1 MEVDDLKSPVCRWS
15 SALPVI
21 SPSEVHIA
29 VWERQNAFVQ
39 SPQYSATRTITA
51 KNIPNEPAS
60 EVKQNFPA
68 SRTVLMPSLR
78 TDSNLNVM
86 SHSNDERR
94 LFSLSHRSA
103 LSRLP
108 PVLLRSRPLFHESTH
123 KLAVGKFEPYI
134 PRKKRIV
141 SYSCPN
147 SPLCAK
153 SDAET
158 SATPLSSP
166 GLPAPFLTWQDIKE
180 QNKKFKSD
188 DLQSDS
194 GYSSPA
200 SVSSCSSLPSCSSS
214 NSDAVVDCS
223 EALNVHS
230 DEKQGLGHCVD
241 VEARSSS
248 KDTLFNCHSNTDL
261 LQGVSNCTISDSDS
275 CRSADLAN
283 KLEELL
289 PDCLLENPERS
300 LQSSAIKDDQKLKL
314 ADFEKLSEEQDK
326 FIRDLLAA

>member
-51 KNIPNEPAS
+51 KNISNEPAS

-103 LSRLP
+103 LSRPP

-180 QNKKFKSD
+180 QNKKFRSD

-214 NSDAVVDCS
+214 SGDAVVDCS
-223 EALNVHS
+223 EVLNVHS
-230 DEKQGLGHCVD
+230 DEKQGFEHCVD
-241 VEARSSS
+241 ARSSA
-248 KDTLFNCHSNTDL
+248 KDTLSNCHSNTDL

-289 PDCLLENPERS
+289 PDCLLENPESS

>member
-15 SALPVI
+15 SVLPVI

-39 SPQYSATRTITA
+39 SPQYSAIRTIRT
-51 KNIPNEPAS
+51 KNIPNEPAN
-60 EVKQNFPA
+60 EAKQNFPT
-68 SRTVLMPSLR
+68 SRTLLMPSSK
-78 TDSNLNVM
+78 TDSNMNLI
-86 SHSNDERR
+86 SHGNDERI
-94 LFSLSHRSA
+94 LFSLSQRSA

-108 PVLLRSRPLFHESTH
+108 PILLRSRSLFHESTQ
-123 KLAVGKFEPYI
+123 KLAIGKFEPYI
-134 PRKKRIV
+134 PRKKRLV

-147 SPLCAK
+147 SPLCGK
-153 SDAET
+153 SDVET

-166 GLPAPFLTWQDIKE
+166 LLPAPFLTWQDIKE
-180 QNKKFKSD
+180 QNKKLKSG

-214 NSDAVVDCS
+214 NGDAVVDCS
-223 EALNVHS
+223 EALHVHS
-230 DEKQGLGHCVD
+230 DEKQGFGHCVD
-241 VEARSSS
+241 ARSFS
-248 KDTLFNCHSNTDL
+248 KNTLLCNCHSNTDL
-261 LQGVSNCTISDSDS
+261 SQGVSNCTISHSDS

-289 PDCLLENPERS
+289 PDCLLENPESS
-300 LQSSAIKDDQKLKL
+300 LQSSAIRDDQKLKL
-314 ADFEKLSEEQDK
+314 TDFEKLSEEQDK

>member
-29 VWERQNAFVQ
+29 VWERQNAFVH

-78 TDSNLNVM
+78 TDSNMNLT
-86 SHSNDERR
+86 SHGNDERR

-214 NSDAVVDCS
+214 NGDALVDCT
-223 EALNVHS
+223 EVLNVHS
-230 DEKQGLGHCVD
+230 DEKQGFEHCVD
-241 VEARSSS
+241 ARSSA
-248 KDTLFNCHSNTDL
+248 KDTLSNCHSNTDL
-261 LQGVSNCTISDSDS
+261 LQEVSNCTISDSDS

-314 ADFEKLSEEQDK
+314 GDFEKLSEEQDK

>member
-39 SPQYSATRTITA
+39 SPQYSATRIITT
-51 KNIPNEPAS
+51 KNIPNEPAN
-60 EVKQNFPA
+60 EAKPNFPA

-78 TDSNLNVM
+78 TDSNMNLI
-86 SHSNDERR
+86 SHGNDEGR

-214 NSDAVVDCS
+214 NGDAVVDCS
-223 EALNVHS
+223 EVLNVHS
-230 DEKQGLGHCVD
+230 DEKQGFEHCVD
-241 VEARSSS
+241 ARSSA
-248 KDTLFNCHSNTDL
+248 KDTLSNCHSNTDL

>member
-39 SPQYSATRTITA
+39 SPQYSATRTIRS
-51 KNIPNEPAS
+51 KNIPNEPAN
-60 EVKQNFPA
+60 EAKQNFPA

-78 TDSNLNVM
+78 TDSNMNVM
-86 SHSNDERR
+86 SHGNDERG

-108 PVLLRSRPLFHESTH
+108 PLLLRSRPLFHESNH

-134 PRKKRIV
+134 PRKKRLV

-158 SATPLSSP
+158 STTPLSSP
-166 GLPAPFLTWQDIKE
+166 VLPAPFLTWQDIKE
-180 QNKKFKSD
+180 QNKKFRSD

-214 NSDAVVDCS
+214 NGDAVVDCS

-230 DEKQGLGHCVD
+230 DEKQGFGHCVD
-241 VEARSSS
+241 ARSSS

-261 LQGVSNCTISDSDS
+261 SQGVSNCTISDSDS

-289 PDCLLENPERS
+289 PDCLLENPESS